1 MGGRKMNLG
10 TRILVMGLTDSG
22 KSRFISEMCKYFSWS
37 SKGSTPPVKSG
48 LNLDIRHV
56 KEFPFTTDKG
66 DRVTLVDTPGFDNT
80 TSAFSRSSVEN
91 LTSRLL
97 LWLRRSG
104 IMVIGLLD
112 KGSQAFPYDDGSPTG
127 TDVIQYFCD
136 RKQPVLFDFQKEA
149 VDHGAVRRARG
160 TLRKEKQLLKTQ
172 IATLNDALSEKEKA
186 INDLQAEKQLFEAQ
200 VNDLNDNLREKDQVN
215 TELRKSIETGR
226 KSLENEI
233 IELRSAVREKE
244 EVVNRLQIT
253 LIQEKKLYVDQNA

>member
-1 MGGRKMNLG
+1 
-10 TRILVMGLTDSG
+10 MGLTDSG
-22 KSRFISEMCKYFSWS
+22 KSRFIRDVQIFQLEFERFNSASQAGTE
-37 SKGSTPPVKSG
+37 SG
-48 LNLDIRHV
+48 EPDIRHV

-80 TSAFSRSSVEN
+80 
-91 LTSRLL
+91 
-97 LWLRRSG
+97 
-104 IMVIGLLD
+104 
-112 KGSQAFPYDDGSPTG
+112 KGGCGP
-127 TDVIQYFCD
+127 
-136 RKQPVLFDFQKEA
+136 
-149 VDHGAVRRARG
+149 GAVRRARG

-253 LIQEKKLYVDQNA
+253 LIQEKKLYVDQNAKLNNNS